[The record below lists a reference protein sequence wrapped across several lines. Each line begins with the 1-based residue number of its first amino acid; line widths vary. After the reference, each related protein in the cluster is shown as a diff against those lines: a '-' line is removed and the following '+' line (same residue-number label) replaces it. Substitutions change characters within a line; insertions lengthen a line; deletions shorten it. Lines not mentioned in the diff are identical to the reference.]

1 VVLADGT
8 WLSPSSVEKAEGVTQ
23 ADGGGWALYF
33 ERSSDGGRT
42 WTATPPV
49 ASPLKIDAIQPSI
62 LFHPRGVLEAVART
76 RQGALAQTWSRDG
89 GKTWSPLSTIDLPN
103 PNSGTD
109 AVTLKDGR
117 QLIVY
122 NHAGQRPDTPGKG
135 PRWPLN
141 VAISDD
147 GASWREVLT
156 LEREPRPDGYAYPA
170 VIQTRDGL
178 VHVTYTVNRRA
189 IRHVVVDPGRLS
201 AAHALAPYGPPS
213 PVPPPVGEAIAQRS
227 VGGVLGSKI
236 RMWPI
241 ADHSPLRR
249 PAGDTS
255 PTGGGTWRAWLRG
268 LTRKSAELNGKGAK
282 RPGLARNSF
291 VVSTVSTKT
300 GASRGAVI
308 RKPSDRG
315 FLTRSDGGPRRAGHW
330 HVPDRRGDF
339 SPCLSRPPIPSP
351 PRLRLPKSTC
361 PGPTRR
367 RHSRPPAS
375 ASRSSTPESRLVAG
389 RRPSRAFRCKHYAAG
404 LEGDG

>member
-1 VVLADGT
+1 MDRRALLATALAAPGLLALAPAPAPTSPAILKTELLYDRAPYPQAHASTIVETSAGTLAAAWFGGTHERHPDVGIWFSRHVDGRWQEAVEVADGVQPDGPRQPTWNPVLFQAPGGDLWLFYKVGPSPQAWWGMVVTSSDDGRTWSKPRRLPDGILGPIKNKPVVLADGT

-33 ERSSDGGRT
+33 ERSSDDGRT

-189 IRHVVVDPGRLS
+189 IRHVVVDPGRL
-201 AAHALAPYGPPS
+201 
-213 PVPPPVGEAIAQRS
+213 
-227 VGGVLGSKI
+227 
-236 RMWPI
+236 
-241 ADHSPLRR
+241 
-249 PAGDTS
+249 
-255 PTGGGTWRAWLRG
+255 
-268 LTRKSAELNGKGAK
+268 
-282 RPGLARNSF
+282 
-291 VVSTVSTKT
+291 
-300 GASRGAVI
+300 
-308 RKPSDRG
+308 
-315 FLTRSDGGPRRAGHW
+315 
-330 HVPDRRGDF
+330 
-339 SPCLSRPPIPSP
+339 
-351 PRLRLPKSTC
+351 
-361 PGPTRR
+361 
-367 RHSRPPAS
+367 
-375 ASRSSTPESRLVAG
+375 
-389 RRPSRAFRCKHYAAG
+389 
-404 LEGDG
+404 